1 MRQRNLS
8 RVLHT
13 LAAEGPLSRAD
24 VAARIGL
31 TRAAVST
38 LVEELLRGGLLV
50 ERGPGRSGAVG
61 RPGTQ
66 LLPADRGPAGMGAEI
81 GVDHLAVCVMDLRGE
96 VRVRIGQESG
106 NQGSEPAAVLG
117 ALDAMLR
124 RATSEAAAV
133 GLRPVGLTVAVPGLV
148 LRDSAT
154 VLRAPNLGWSGID
167 LAPLLPAGPA
177 AGGTAAG
184 NAMPYAAGK
193 AVENA
198 AGDAAGKG
206 AGGAVG
212 FVAVENEANL
222 GALAELWSAAHPPG
236 GPATPGGPAAAGGP
250 AGPDGPADGLADG
263 PADGLADSAA
273 DSFVYVSAAIGIG
286 AAVVVDGELLR
297 GAHGFAGE
305 LGHMPVRPGGRPC
318 SCGGRGC
325 LEAYAGEEA
334 VLRAAGL
341 TPGPGVRLGALTVR
355 CEAGEPAALRAVRE
369 AGTALGIALSG
380 AVNLL
385 DPRRVVIG
393 GPLARLGPWLL
404 PPVRRELA
412 RRTAVAAGGRSTPV
426 PVTASPLGPD
436 GPLLGAA
443 RSAVRAALDSP
454 GTLLAR

>member
-1 MRQRNLS
+1 MAQPAPQSQAEMRQRNLS

-50 ERGPGRSGAVG
+50 ESGPGRSGAVG

-81 GVDHLAVCVMDLRGE
+81 GVDHLAVCVLDLRGE
-96 VRVRIGQESG
+96 VRVRIGQESR
-106 NQGSEPAAVLG
+106 NQNSDPAEVLG
-117 ALDAMLR
+117 VLGGMLR
-124 RATSEAAAV
+124 RATAEAAAV

-154 VLRAPNLGWSGID
+154 VLRAPNLGWRDID
-167 LAPLLPAGPA
+167 LGPLLPAAAARAGT
-177 AGGTAAG
+177 AGGPVAG
-184 NAMPYAAGK
+184 L
-193 AVENA
+193 
-198 AGDAAGKG
+198 
-206 AGGAVG
+206 
-212 FVAVENEANL
+212 AVENEANL
-222 GALAELWSAAHPPG
+222 GALAELWSAAPG
-236 GPATPGGPAAAGGP
+236 GGGRGTPAAEDGAPGADGAAEGVTPGATDPP
-250 AGPDGPADGLADG
+250 
-263 PADGLADSAA
+263 

-305 LGHMPVRPGGRPC
+305 LGHIPVRPGGRPC

-393 GPLARLGPWLL
+393 GSLARLAPWLL
-404 PPVRRELA
+404 PPVRRELT

-426 PVTASPLGPD
+426 PVWASPLGPD

-443 RSAVRAALDSP
+443 RSAVRTALDAP
-454 GTLLAR
+454 GALLAR